1 MCVCNINDMCVLEQL
16 SVGLK
21 VLGGDGMQL
30 LWYLSVS
37 RAQLCPLLSVY
48 TSVSVCVWYI
58 A

>member
-30 LWYLSVS
+30 L
-37 RAQLCPLLSVY
+37 
-48 TSVSVCVWYI
+48 
-58 A
+58 